1 MIVSD
6 VEIDDEFI
14 TVKGSMTIIEIS
26 KEMARVGIPDAVVVD
41 DDDKVLGAVD
51 DYDIVSKCLAEEK
64 DPMVLTAEEIMFSPP
79 PIRIDTDLKAVHEMM
94 QELEATMLP
103 VTDTEKNLKGVVTLM
118 DVLDGLGR
126 ERQSMSLL
134 QRIFS

>member
-1 MIVSD
+1 
-6 VEIDDEFI
+6 
-14 TVKGSMTIIEIS
+14 
-26 KEMARVGIPDAVVVD
+26 
-41 DDDKVLGAVD
+41 
-51 DYDIVSKCLAEEK
+51 
-64 DPMVLTAEEIMFSPP
+64 MVLTAEEIMFSPP

>member
-51 DYDIVSKCLAEEK
+51 DYDIVSKCLAE
-64 DPMVLTAEEIMFSPP
+64 
-79 PIRIDTDLKAVHEMM
+79 
-94 QELEATMLP
+94 
-103 VTDTEKNLKGVVTLM
+103 
-118 DVLDGLGR
+118 
-126 ERQSMSLL
+126 
-134 QRIFS
+134 